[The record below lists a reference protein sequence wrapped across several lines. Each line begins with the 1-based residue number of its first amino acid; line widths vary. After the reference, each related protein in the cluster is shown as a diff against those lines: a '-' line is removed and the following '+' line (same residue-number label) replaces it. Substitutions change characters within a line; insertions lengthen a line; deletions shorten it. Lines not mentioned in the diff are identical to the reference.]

1 MIQRKRRRLS
11 EVAYSGYKKFHLV
24 KKITKLNHE
33 PITGYFL
40 CLTTMVVAAT
50 AIAGLIYCLVVQVL
64 MSLTI
69 KINLV

>member
-1 MIQRKRRRLS
+1 MIQRKRRLS
-11 EVAYSGYKKFHLV
+11 EVAYTGYKKFHWV

-50 AIAGLIYCLVVQVL
+50 AIAGLMYCLVIQVL
-64 MSLTI
+64 ISLY
-69 KINLV
+69 NL

>member
-33 PITGYFL
+33 PITECFL
-40 CLTTMVVAAT
+40 CFTTLVVFAA
-50 AIAGLIYCLVVQVL
+50 AIAGLIYCLVFQVL
-64 MSLTI
+64 MTLTI